1 MLNIM
6 DYNRLFNDFI
16 TPATSSSAFS
26 LSSSFSSSNNSSK
39 CHLPKNDKQTS
50 KIGEIIKMAESTNG
64 SQLLQYQIQE
74 QEKFQQQLLDLL
86 ASGNAD
92 ILRRLATDSNGNFVV
107 QVIMIMIIK
116 YTHFF
121 IKY

>member
-26 LSSSFSSSNNSSK
+26 LSSSNNSSK
-39 CHLPKNDKQTS
+39 FHLPKNDKQTS